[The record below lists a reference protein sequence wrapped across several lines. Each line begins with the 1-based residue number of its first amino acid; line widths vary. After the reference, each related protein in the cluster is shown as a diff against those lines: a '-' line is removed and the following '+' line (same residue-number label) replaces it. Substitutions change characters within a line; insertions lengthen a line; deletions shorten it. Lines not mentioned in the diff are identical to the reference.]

1 MPCEMSAR
9 WRVDFSSLLPSASV
23 ADPPG
28 YDPALCGSALA
39 VEEASG
45 AGVLKRRELEV
56 VQKQAQAWALA
67 KSPAGQLPMMFF
79 MMWMSGSGV
88 QIFSMMITF
97 TSILNPVRAIK
108 ASNAAFARFAEPG
121 VDTRLPRL
129 AFIALHVAALLVA
142 LNKLEKMG
150 LLPTHVSD
158 WQPSSPPPRALE
170 LATAGHSLA

>member
-1 MPCEMSAR
+1 MASR
-9 WRVDFSSLLPSASV
+9 WRVEFPVVSSAVP
-23 ADPPG
+23 DPPG
-28 YDPALCGSALA
+28 YAASAVA
-39 VEEASG
+39 GREAEEVTG
-45 AGVLKRRELEV
+45 AGAVKRQQADAAFKQSKAWELARSP
-56 VQKQAQAWALA
+56 AQA
-67 KSPAGQLPMMFF
+67 LPLTVF

-97 TSILNPVRAIK
+97 TSILNPVRAIM

-170 LATAGHSLA
+170 YASAGLRLA